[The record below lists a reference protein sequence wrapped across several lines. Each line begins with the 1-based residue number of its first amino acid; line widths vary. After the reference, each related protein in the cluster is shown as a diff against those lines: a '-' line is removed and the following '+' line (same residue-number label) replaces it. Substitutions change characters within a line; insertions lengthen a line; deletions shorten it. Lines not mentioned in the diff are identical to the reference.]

1 MGSWNSVCITLYTE
15 SPTDLAHEVESFLDS
30 DWEDV
35 RGSVTI
41 PDEYNDGSTDLFAE
55 YSLTLDDF
63 DVKTRGDYV
72 YCYCGDHDGS
82 FGEYDEFC
90 YVLLSR
96 ISKPDFALKLLQF
109 EDGQGGGVLYEPD
122 DDAEDWLL
130 EHDSGTGSPEGYIQ
144 FDAFENWDDAY
155 GAEHAALFFAR
166 EFGLEVGVA
175 ELGGMYVLNVNAD
188 YL

>member
-1 MGSWNSVCITLYTE
+1 MGSWNSVCITLSTE
-15 SPTDLAHEVESFLDS
+15 SPTNLADEVASFLDAE
-30 DWEDV
+30 WNDV
-35 RGSVTI
+35 REPVNI
-41 PDEYNDGSTDLFAE
+41 PDEYTEHSTDLFAE
-55 YSLTLDDF
+55 YNLSLHDF
-63 DVKTRGDYV
+63 DVKTRGNYV
-72 YCYCGDHDGS
+72 YCYYGGHDGS
-82 FGEYDEFC
+82 FGEYDEFF
-90 YVLLSR
+90 YVLLAH

-155 GAEHAALFFAR
+155 GAEHVALFFAR
-166 EFGLEVGVA
+166 EFGLDVGVA
-175 ELGGMYVLNVNAD
+175 ELGKMYVLDVNAD